1 MEGKSHVATIKRTGW
16 ILFVVTALEFVVA
29 FSMPHDWAT
38 LRASLFL
45 GMTVIKAYYIVSVFM
60 HLKYEVKALIWSIL
74 VPVIFIVWLLIALF
88 VESGTMGW
96 L

>member
-1 MEGKSHVATIKRTGW
+1 MEKKSHVATIWRTFW
-16 ILFVVTALEFVVA
+16 ILFGITALEFVVA
-29 FSMPHDWAT
+29 FSLPHDWAT
-38 LRASLFL
+38 LRVSIFL

-60 HLKYEVKALIWSIL
+60 HLKYEVKALLWSIL
-74 VPVIFIVWLLIALF
+74 IPVIFILWLVIALF